1 MHQIMLMQFIE
12 EYISALEE
20 EEEDDEKKGKSQ
32 GFQV

>member
-20 EEEDDEKKGKSQ
+20 EAEEKKAKAK
-32 GFQV
+32 GFKFE